1 MAAWRPVSRSPR
13 RGAYPRYLGSCRR
26 LGIRP
31 PYTWLVATQ
40 AANIRSR
47 ERVGQVCAA
56 GGDPLTLR
64 LRLIDELRRVV
75 GFDWYA
81 FVLTDP
87 QTTVG
92 CAPLADVPAALLAQL
107 PRLIRLKY
115 LTPLNRWTTIG
126 PSGVALLRRASGDD
140 PSRSLVWSQLLA
152 AHGIGDVASLVLRD
166 RFGCWGFL
174 DLWRRG
180 PAARFSADEEDFL
193 ADIAD
198 PVAAALRR
206 SQASTFH
213 AHSPRPPR
221 PGPVVLLLTR
231 DLDVLA
237 QTPPTDALLRVLIP
251 PGHDPTPIP
260 AGAYNVA
267 AQLLAAD
274 AGVDTSPAWARV
286 HVAEGLWLTLRA
298 ATIGDAETGVGSG
311 IAVSVEESSPAE
323 RVDLFA
329 RCFALTT
336 RERELLGH
344 LVKGNDTKQ
353 IARAMFLSEHTVQD
367 HLKSIFA
374 KTSTHTRKTL
384 LSRVLGM

>member
-1 MAAWRPVSRSPR
+1 MATP
-13 RGAYPRYLGSCRR
+13 
-26 LGIRP
+26 
-31 PYTWLVATQ
+31 
-40 AANIRSR
+40 AANLRAR
-47 ERVGQVCAA
+47 ERVGRVCAA

-64 LRLIDELRRVV
+64 LRLIDQLHRVV

-87 QTTVG
+87 QTMVG
-92 CAPLADVPAALLAQL
+92 CAPLVDVPVALLPQL
-107 PRLIRLKY
+107 PGLIRLKY

-140 PSRSLVWSQLLA
+140 PSRDLVWSQLLA
-152 AHGIGDVASLVLRD
+152 AHGVSDVASLVFRD

-174 DLWRRG
+174 DLWRCG
-180 PAARFSADEEDFL
+180 PAARFHAGEEDLL
-193 ADIAD
+193 ASIVE
-198 PVAAALRR
+198 PVTSALRR

-213 AHSPRPPR
+213 ARAPRPPR

-237 QTPPTDALLRVLIP
+237 QTPPTQALLRVLIP
-251 PGHDPTPIP
+251 PGRDAAPIP

-267 AQLLAAD
+267 AQLLAVE
-274 AGVDTSPAWARV
+274 AGVDASPPWARV
-286 HVAEGLWLTLRA
+286 HLGEGLWLTLRA

-311 IAVSVEESSPAE
+311 IAVSIEESSPAE

-329 RCFALTT
+329 RCFALTD

>member
-1 MAAWRPVSRSPR
+1 MVAIPGIWGLCRR
-13 RGAYPRYLGSCRR
+13 RGC
-26 LGIRP
+26 RP
-31 PYTWLVATQ
+31 PYTWLVATP
-40 AANIRSR
+40 AAKVRSR

-87 QTTVG
+87 QTMVG
-92 CAPLADVPAALLAQL
+92 CAPLADVPAALLPQL

-152 AHGIGDVASLVLRD
+152 AHGVGDVASLVLRD

-174 DLWRRG
+174 ELWRRG

-206 SQASTFH
+206 SQAGTFH
-213 AHSPRPPR
+213 ASSPRPPR

-251 PGHDPTPIP
+251 PEHDPTPIP

-298 ATIGDAETGVGSG
+298 APIGDAETGVGSG
-311 IAVSVEESSPAE
+311 IAVSIEESSPAE